1 MLKILEKC
9 LQSNPELNDKFKI
22 QQIIEQCSL
31 NDLRTIS
38 GKMLI
43 N

>member
-9 LQSNPELNDKFKI
+9 LQNSPELNDKFRV
-22 QQIIEQCSL
+22 QQIIEKCCL

-38 GKMLI
+38 GKPLL